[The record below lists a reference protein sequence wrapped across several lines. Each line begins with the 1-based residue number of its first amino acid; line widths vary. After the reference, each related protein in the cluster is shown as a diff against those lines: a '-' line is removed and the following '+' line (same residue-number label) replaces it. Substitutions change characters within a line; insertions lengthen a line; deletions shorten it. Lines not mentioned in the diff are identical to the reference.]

1 MAKEQVISIKTGE
14 AVQNLNQLRETIK
27 AYKDE
32 LGGLELGSKE
42 YKSRLKD
49 LENAQALLRNA
60 MHGTAASFTDLQ
72 KAATATNLAFDQ
84 NDKLVKAD
92 TYSYNALVRQLAALK
107 EEWRATD
114 NMATRLK
121 IGRQINSVNDQLK
134 KMDASVGVFGRNVG
148 NYVGSLEQFSKGFAS
163 MGSGAA
169 GVINPLRNMT
179 MGFKTL
185 SATPAIAVLGLLAN
199 LLTKVTEALKSS
211 EDGVEGATS
220 AMGVFSGIS
229 ATVTSVLQGVA
240 EGLGWLSR
248 QFVNLLDKLGLVNDK
263 MREGQEISQEEIRIA
278 RQQRDT
284 IKQNADAERDI
295 AELRAKSVDKQ
306 NYTAKQRIAFLEEAS
321 RKEEGIAARARKAA
335 KDEYDLIV
343 RKNAQ
348 TKSSAEALKAE
359 ADAYARMVQADT
371 NYQNKVR
378 QNTRE
383 TERVRRE
390 VQREEKERRKEIADA
405 QRERLN
411 AEKDY
416 LNAELALLEKG
427 SKERLAKQM
436 EIREREYGVAV
447 ASAREKITNKE
458 ELDKQLKLLEK
469 TYEADL
475 IKLRKEAH
483 LEELAE
489 DNLYLKNRVD
499 EAEKNTREYFQR
511 MIELRENEY
520 NTLARL
526 DGESNEAYQARQIA
540 AFNALKEARLAF
552 SQWEEDQAH
561 KERENELNAL
571 QEGSAAY
578 LAAAPDLKAYE
589 LETLHQLEGESEAEF
604 RARQLAAEKEYIAA
618 KKALWQGG
626 LDIMTKVASATSGIL
641 GSIADMYESNTD
653 MTEAEAQKAKNLRI
667 AGATIDMLQGAVT
680 AFSTAQTLGPPM
692 GPIVGAINAAAVV
705 AAGIANIA
713 KMKATEVNKNSESA
727 SPAVASPAQVPAPV
741 YNTTFTQVRT
751 LTGASEEER
760 LNQPQQV
767 YILSSD
773 LEADRNARRVQVKE
787 TYF

>member
-32 LGGLELGSKE
+32 LGGLSLGSDE
-42 YKSRLKD
+42 YKDKLKD

-60 MHGTAASFTDLQ
+60 MHGTTASFTDLQ

-114 NMATRLK
+114 NVATRLTLGK
-121 IGRQINSVNDQLK
+121 QINSVNDQLK

-211 EDGVEGATS
+211 EEGTESVTA
-220 AMGVFSGIS
+220 AMGVFSSIGDAVTKAMQGLAQGIS
-229 ATVTSVLQGVA
+229 WVA
-240 EGLGWLSR
+240 K
-248 QFVNLLDKLGLVNDK
+248 QFVNLLGHLGLVNDSMK
-263 MREGQEISQEEIRIA
+263 EHQDIAQREIAIA
-278 RQQRDT
+278 RQQRDAT
-284 IKQNADAERDI
+284 MRNAEAERDI
-295 AELRAKSVDKQ
+295 AELRAKSVDKEK
-306 NYTAKQRIAFLEEAS
+306 YTAKQRIAFLEEAN
-321 RKEEGIAARARKAA
+321 RKQEEIAKREKDAA
-335 KDEYDLIV
+335 KAEYDLIV
-343 RKNAQ
+343 LKNKQ
-348 TKSSAEALKAE
+348 TKSSAESLKAE

-371 NYQNKVR
+371 NYQNQVR
-378 QNTRE
+378 TNIRE
-383 TERVRRE
+383 TNRVRRE
-390 VQREEKERRKEIADA
+390 VATEEKERAKEREQRLKEQATA
-405 QRERLN
+405 ERERLN
-411 AEKDY
+411 TEKDY
-416 LNAELALLEKG
+416 LNQELSLLDGNSREALEKRKQIRD
-427 SKERLAKQM
+427 KEY
-436 EIREREYGVAV
+436 EIAV
-447 ASAREKITNKE
+447 AAAREKFTVQE
-458 ELDKQLKLLEK
+458 ELDKQLEILERIYQRDITK
-469 TYEADL
+469 MEADFEGKRL
-475 IKLRKEAH
+475 EDAAKAAKERR
-483 LEELAE
+483 EF
-489 DNLYLKNRVD
+489 
-499 EAEKNTREYFQR
+499 EAKE
-511 MIELRENEY
+511 I
-520 NTLARL
+520 TLAWQNWANSYEEGSLDYLQAQVALKQHELDTLHRL
-526 DGESNEAYQARQIA
+526 EDESNE
-540 AFNALKEARLAF
+540 
-552 SQWEEDQAH
+552 
-561 KERENELNAL
+561 
-571 QEGSAAY
+571 
-578 LAAAPDLKAYE
+578 
-589 LETLHQLEGESEAEF
+589 EF
-604 RARQLAAEKEYIAA
+604 RARQLEKEKEYVAA
-618 KKALWQGG
+618 KKALWEQG
-626 LDIMTKVASATSGIL
+626 LDIMGQVASATSGIL
-641 GSIADMYESNTD
+641 ESLADMYESNTD

-692 GPIVGAINAAAVV
+692 GPIIGAINAAAVV
-705 AAGIANIA
+705 AAGVANIA

-727 SPAVASPAQVPAPV
+727 SPAVVSPAQVPAPV